1 MAAFL
6 VAWNENG
13 DIVAT
18 LDGLF
23 LEGQAVDLLA
33 AEAAGRKMR
42 DLWLV
47 AGAIGSGTWPTN
59 IGGEAHRYR
68 VELDPEQPHRVVA
81 LVHRDTGERIERVV
95 G

>member
-1 MAAFL
+1 MGAFL
-6 VAWNENG
+6 VGWNEAG

-23 LEGQAVDLLA
+23 LDGQYVDLLA

-47 AGAIGSGTWPTN
+47 AGAVGSGTWPVN

-68 VELDPEQPHRVVA
+68 VELDPDQPHRVVA
-81 LVHRDTGERIERVV
+81 LVDRETGERLPRP
-95 G
+95 

>member
-1 MAAFL
+1 MGAFL

-18 LDGLF
+18 LDGLSVDGKF
-23 LEGQAVDLLA
+23 IDLLA
-33 AEAAGRKMR
+33 AEAGGQKMR

-47 AGAIGSGTWPTN
+47 AGAVGSGTWPVN

-81 LVHRDTGERIERVV
+81 LIHRETGARVV
-95 G
+95 R

>member
-1 MAAFL
+1 VSAFL
-6 VAWNENG
+6 VAWNEAG
-13 DIVAT
+13 DILAT

-23 LEGQAVDLLA
+23 MDGAYVDLLA
-33 AEAAGRKMR
+33 AEASGRKMR